1 MCKNIYETGI
11 FFVVDLGEDVLI
23 AYEIINENIKEIS
36 RVKFEEGTEPR
47 HIAIGKDNIYV
58 VSEKSCEIY
67 IIKFREK
74 ELRIIDKVSILPKDT
89 KQEENHTGCAIK
101 ISKNLK
107 YLYVSVRG
115 HNSISIYKMNK
126 NKLRMIQN
134 ISCEGNTPRDL
145 ELDKTGKYLL
155 VANQDSNEI
164 AIFKRNRITGKIIY
178 QRKEEMDLPTCV
190 IVE

>member
-1 MCKNIYETGI
+1 MCKNIYKTGI

-23 AYEIINENIKEIS
+23 AYEIINDNIKEVS

-47 HIAIGKDNIYV
+47 HIAINKDKIYV

-67 IIKFREK
+67 IIKFKEK
-74 ELRIIDKVSILPKDT
+74 RLSIINKVSILPKNI
-89 KQEENHTGCAIK
+89 KQEENYTGCAIK
-101 ISKNLK
+101 IRKDLR
-107 YLYVSVRG
+107 YLYVTIRE
-115 HNSISIYKMNK
+115 HNSISIYKINK
-126 NKLRMIQN
+126 NKLKMIQN

-155 VANQDSNEI
+155 VANQDSNEV

-178 QRKEEMDLPTCV
+178 QSKEKMDLPTCV